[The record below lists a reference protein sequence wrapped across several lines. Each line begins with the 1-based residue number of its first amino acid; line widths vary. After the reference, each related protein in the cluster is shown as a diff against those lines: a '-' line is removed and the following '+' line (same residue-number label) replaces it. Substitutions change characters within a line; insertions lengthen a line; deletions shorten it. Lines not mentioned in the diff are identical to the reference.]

1 MKALKIIGGIILTL
15 ALAVGIFWLGWL
27 TPPSA
32 DDVCANVAQLTKKEK
47 GVELPASVKEQCVR
61 AASTPPKYG
70 RMPWVK
76 ELKCMRDAESLSA
89 LDACGSRR
97 R

>member
-15 ALAVGIFWLGWL
+15 ALAVGVFWFGWL

-32 DDVCANVAQLTKKEK
+32 DDVCANISQLTKKEK
-47 GVELPASVKEQCVR
+47 GVELPEAQKQACVR

-76 ELKCMRDAESLSA
+76 ELKCMRDAESLAA